1 MASFIRNATVR
12 RCEIHEHEAMNRRRI
27 FCQSCS
33 HPSDTIIVTLGVI
46 LFFLDREFV
55 INVHHHHQ
63 HSSFSSLM
71 GVVANIPPA
80 NPESSEYSEKGGGL
94 SPPPPPPSPP
104 APSLAAP
111 RESPHVGGEVEA
123 QYSVPQFCNHPMF
136 YYVPGSRFEITTTA
150 IYGTWYG
157 KPNSEQPRNALKS

>member
-1 MASFIRNATVR
+1 MGLGIESKMPQEEDECTHVEETVDAAT
-12 RCEIHEHEAMNRRRI
+12 
-27 FCQSCS
+27 S
-33 HPSDTIIVTLGVI
+33 H
-46 LFFLDREFV
+46 
-55 INVHHHHQ
+55 IN
-63 HSSFSSLM
+63 
-71 GVVANIPPA
+71 G
-80 NPESSEYSEKGGGL
+80 NP
-94 SPPPPPPSPP
+94 
-104 APSLAAP
+104 P